1 MKLYVDNQYTPGFI
15 RLVTSLHA
23 LQFSKTYEIVSGL
36 WDSEFKP
43 ADTVVF
49 LWDTSKKGLSQQILK
64 HYSDGYKVF
73 TFKKPYGK
81 PLDPFKVS
89 LLMLSQWKK
98 MLEAIESEQ
107 GPFLFII
114 NDSKQILKRVA

>member
-23 LQFSKTYEIVSGL
+23 LQYSKAYEIVSGN
-36 WDSEFKP
+36 WDNEFKP
-43 ADTVVF
+43 TNTVVF
-49 LWDTSKKGLSQQILK
+49 LWDTNKKGLSQQILK

-73 TFKKPYGK
+73 TFKKPFGK
-81 PLDPFKVS
+81 PLDLFKVS

-107 GPFLFII
+107 GPFLFVI

>member
-36 WDSEFKP
+36 WDNEFKP

-49 LWDTSKKGLSQQILK
+49 LWDNSKKGLSQQILK

-98 MLEAIESEQ
+98 MLETIESEQ